1 MVRETQL
8 LRDSRRS
15 LLRAVHIVTSA
26 MLVCL
31 VCASLLVVVG
41 CSSRKST
48 LGTTTTVGANMAG
61 PQMPV
66 HLSAQAFGSVPA
78 RWELA
83 TPTSAVRSYLAW
95 TSYALRTATSA
106 VATPTM
112 GPDEGVRVDSYV
124 QYNLEKGRLLD
135 QALTHITFGKPVI
148 SSAHTL
154 VPTHE
159 EWRYRYLSI
168 AAGNRV
174 VGGPYSVS
182 YDATY
187 TVTKTP
193 RGWVVDSVK
202 AKALGEVK

>member
-1 MVRETQL
+1 
-8 LRDSRRS
+8 
-15 LLRAVHIVTSA
+15 
-26 MLVCL
+26 
-31 VCASLLVVVG
+31 
-41 CSSRKST
+41 
-48 LGTTTTVGANMAG
+48 MA
-61 PQMPV
+61 V
-66 HLSAQAFGSVPA
+66 HLSAQAIHSVPA
-78 RWELA
+78 HWVLS

-95 TSYALRTATSA
+95 TSYAFRTATSA

-112 GPDEGVRVDSYV
+112 GPEEGVRVDSYV
-124 QYNLEKGRLLD
+124 QYNLEKARLLD
-135 QALTHITFGKPVI
+135 QTLTHITFGKPVI
-148 SSAHTL
+148 SSARAL

-193 RGWVVDSVK
+193 GGWLVDSVK